1 MLPIQHPQF
10 GVNPG
15 HCVGGTGPTIQE
27 AELTKERTRPQEGQ
41 RDFLSAF
48 RCNSQLYLAGL
59 NEVQGSPGISL
70 VKDNR
75 APWITARTDKR
86 SEISQFVRGEPG
98 KKRNFLQDAGH
109 TPSSPLVYTTYTSP
123 SDDGKSA
130 ARCD

>member
-41 RDFLSAF
+41 RDFLPAL

-59 NEVQGSPGISL
+59 NEVVQALAEGRIS
-70 VKDNR
+70 DRR
-75 APWITARTDKR
+75 AGRVLFD
-86 SEISQFVRGEPG
+86 
-98 KKRNFLQDAGH
+98 LQQ
-109 TPSSPLVYTTYTSP
+109 V
-123 SDDGKSA
+123 SA
-130 ARCD
+130 AIRRRYSGRK